1 MEVSL
6 EDKFSIYR
14 KFIHFTFKFRETWSN
29 QQSPM
34 PCTIL
39 IIQTLRHSWIC
50 LGEKKTKKKLETIQR
65 EVDLPLPVARFH
77 DLFNG
82 PYLLVARCFICTRIF
97 FFACLPAS
105 HCSLPGRWW
114 LFSPVVIGFFSTRLC
129 STGKSTDYSFFA
141 GCVWPRCCCGC
152 CCTVFDRAGPV
163 CAYANR
169 FECLLKI

>member
-1 MEVSL
+1 MKQSAITNAVHHSHNS
-6 EDKFSIYR
+6 DIK
-14 KFIHFTFKFRETWSN
+14 TFLDLPGREEN
-29 QQSPM
+29 K
-34 PCTIL
+34 
-39 IIQTLRHSWIC
+39 
-50 LGEKKTKKKLETIQR
+50 KKTR
-65 EVDLPLPVARFH
+65 NHPARSWFASSRCSFPWFIYWAIPFGST
-77 DLFNG
+77 LF
-82 PYLLVARCFICTRIF
+82 YLHTYF
-97 FFACLPAS
+97 FFAGLPAS

>member
-1 MEVSL
+1 
-6 EDKFSIYR
+6 
-14 KFIHFTFKFRETWSN
+14 
-29 QQSPM
+29 M

-97 FFACLPAS
+97 FSLVCLPRIALS
-105 HCSLPGRWW
+105 LEDDDCFLRLLLAFFPLGSAAPENRQITASLPVAFGHAAA
-114 LFSPVVIGFFSTRLC
+114 ILC
-129 STGKSTDYSFFA
+129 STRRDPFA
-141 GCVWPRCCCGC
+141 RMLIDLNAC
-152 CCTVFDRAGPV
+152 
-163 CAYANR
+163 
-169 FECLLKI
+169 